1 VRFGAEVL
9 ASGRS
14 VLEVVTVAVLLI
26 AILLV
31 VLCIRQ
37 RVAWP
42 LVLYGALVLAMDL
55 GSNGLMNSKAR
66 MLLPA
71 FTLLLPVAMALAE
84 RQPRTMIAVLVAVA
98 ATSAWFGAYALTG
111 WPYAI

>member
-1 VRFGAEVL
+1 
-9 ASGRS
+9 
-14 VLEVVTVAVLLI
+14 VAVLLT

-31 VLCIRQ
+31 ALSIRQ

-71 FTLLLPVAMALAE
+71 FTLLVPVAVALAK
-84 RQPRTMIAVLVAVA
+84 RRPRTMIAVLAAIAVA
-98 ATSAWFGAYALTG
+98 SAWFGAYALTG